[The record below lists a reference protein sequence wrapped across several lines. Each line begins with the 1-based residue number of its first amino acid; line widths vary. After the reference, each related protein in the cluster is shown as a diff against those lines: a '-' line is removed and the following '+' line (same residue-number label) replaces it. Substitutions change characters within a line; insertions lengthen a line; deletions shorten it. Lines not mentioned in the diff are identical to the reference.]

1 MSTFDMKVRPCS
13 SCYDISI
20 TLLLE
25 HNQNSGDAT
34 PHENIDVNMRACAN
48 VTVFYK
54 SNSISL
60 TSFIASM
67 APPPISPSI
76 MNDGL
81 DSNPPSS
88 CDSDLSNTKTGPR
101 TLPIPRIE
109 IGASRGNLIH
119 VSSFYQKHPDL
130 WVIQP
135 DEVHGQIL
143 QALRYCT
150 EHRNRLNYSLQ
161 VFIGTVLLG
170 LEKSLENP
178 QGHETVTYLRE
189 LQADQDTSG
198 NLSPPAASIQVTLR
212 EPQYISPAAMLQKD
226 IHSPSNAVPSAIP
239 ASTPKLPGNNQ
250 SSLPCPSPVNNS
262 FHSHPHFGEAPRLNM
277 FPQTST
283 GHFESGPGG
292 HHSGGII
299 QRSPDEGP
307 EPLEMI
313 SSQTP
318 YINRQQFGHGSH
330 HSLQHGYREQQSH
343 SPVISVPHGGLDTSG
358 SSLTG
363 DDVRARQLS
372 AFRHR
377 QLIEQQGMMQQGIQP
392 PLSSQSNGSH
402 MPNEAINYQFMKSGY
417 VPHVQSRSSAIQQP
431 NYNQASGP
439 VTLAPSAMVFPQHN
453 RFMASSARKRHAP
466 EDDNTQASSHM
477 RPTKKVK
484 ANPDLSG
491 DSYML
496 NLHQTQTLSN
506 LTIKQLK
513 EWATTK
519 QIHIK
524 SSDRKPAIIQ
534 KVQQWLTVFA
544 TNSQIEPQA
553 TVPPGFPSQ
562 SGQIPE
568 NQTPSQPYLPQET
581 IRQGVPLHSGQ
592 IWRNQTPTHSPL
604 PKYVTSRGVTAQYG
618 QIWQIQTAPQLPA
631 SHGMIPQGLSLH
643 NGQIREDR
651 AAAKPPIPYGS
662 SLHQPIELD
671 TPSPAQGQTNGIY
684 AELAQPFQ
692 GLKEK
697 DQTSGLAETEIN
709 TRTEQD
715 TNHSSPVQA
724 HLEASVDGDFQSS
737 DLIHATEQ
745 EIDHSKP
752 AQAIKK
758 ASFEEESQSSNT
770 LQASQHASDDLYKIE
785 GGNCRV
791 DGIPNEMKSEKRK
804 RVDMEDARESKS
816 PDSDRSK
823 KLKAS
828 ESAGDEHAP
837 HLADSESFHIA
848 GPPAV
853 STLSPL
859 SRESVILNMYDTLG
873 EIEDHLFA
881 PRRFNH
887 KYMDKAYIKS
897 RLTLFRV
904 PGELPEPDQEELKH
918 NAERSDGPDLNRS
931 LDPITSRILSDVS
944 YNSLQSNGSSS
955 TNFEV
960 CQWLL

>member
-1 MSTFDMKVRPCS
+1 M
-13 SCYDISI
+13 
-20 TLLLE
+20 
-25 HNQNSGDAT
+25 
-34 PHENIDVNMRACAN
+34 VNN
-48 VTVFYK
+48 G
-54 SNSISL
+54 I
-60 TSFIASM
+60 
-67 APPPISPSI
+67 
-76 MNDGL
+76 
-81 DSNPPSS
+81 DSNPPTS
-88 CDSDLSNTKTGPR
+88 CDSDLSNIKTGPR
-101 TLPIPRIE
+101 DLPIPRID
-109 IGASRGNLIH
+109 IGVSQGNLIH

-130 WVIQP
+130 WVRQT
-135 DEVHGQIL
+135 DEVHGQVL

-150 EHRNRLNYSLQ
+150 EHRNCFNYSLQ
-161 VFIGTVLLG
+161 VYIGTILLG
-170 LEKSLENP
+170 LEKTLENP
-178 QGHETVTYLRE
+178 QSHETVTQLRE

-198 NLSPPAASIQVTLR
+198 NLSPPAASTQVTPP
-212 EPQYISPAAMLQKD
+212 EPQYISPAAMLQKG

-239 ASTPKLPGNNQ
+239 ASTPKFTGNSK
-250 SSLPCPSPVNNS
+250 SSLPCPSPVNNP
-262 FHSHPHFGEAPRLNM
+262 FQSHPHFEEAPRLNM
-277 FPQTST
+277 SPQNST
-283 GHFESGPGG
+283 GHFGSGPGG

-330 HSLQHGYREQQSH
+330 HSLQHGYGEQQSH
-343 SPVISVPHGGLDTSG
+343 SPVISFLHGGHDTSG

-363 DDVRARQLS
+363 QDVRARQLS

-377 QLIEQQGMMQQGIQP
+377 QLIEQQGMMQQGMMQQGIQP
-392 PLSSQSNGSH
+392 PLSSQSNGSQ
-402 MPNEAINYQFMKSGY
+402 MPNEAINYQFMKSGC
-417 VPHVQSRSSAIQQP
+417 VPHVQSRLSAIQQP
-431 NYNQASGP
+431 NHNQTSGP
-439 VTLAPSAMVFPQHN
+439 VTFAPSAMVFPQHN
-453 RFMASSARKRHAP
+453 HFMASSARKRPAP

-484 ANPDLSG
+484 ANLDLSG

-513 EWATTK
+513 EWANTK

-524 SSDRKPAIIQ
+524 SSDRKPAIVQ

-544 TNSQIEPQA
+544 TNSQIQHQA
-553 TVPPGFPSQ
+553 TVSSGFPSQ

-568 NQTPSQPYLPQET
+568 NQTPPQPYLPQEM
-581 IRQGVPLHSGQ
+581 IRQGVPLHSSQ
-592 IWRNQTPTHSPL
+592 IWRNKTPMQPPL
-604 PKYVTSRGVTAQYG
+604 PKYVTSRGITAQYG
-618 QIWQIQTAPQLPA
+618 QIRQIQTAPQLPS

-643 NGQIREDR
+643 NGQIQEDR
-651 AAAKPPIPYGS
+651 AATKPPIPYGS

-671 TPSPAQGQTNGIY
+671 PPSPAQGQTNGIY
-684 AELAQPFQ
+684 AGLAQPFQ

-709 TRTEQD
+709 TRSEQE

-724 HLEASVDGDFQSS
+724 NLEASVDEGFHSS

-752 AQAIKK
+752 AQAIQK

-770 LQASQHASDDLYKIE
+770 IQASQHASDGLYKIE
-785 GGNCRV
+785 GNCRV
-791 DGIPNEMKSEKRK
+791 DGIPNEMKSVKRK

-816 PDSDRSK
+816 PDNDRSK

-837 HLADSESFHIA
+837 HLADSEYFHIA
-848 GPPAV
+848 GHSAV

-873 EIEDHLFA
+873 EIEDHMFA

-887 KYMDKAYIKS
+887 KYFDKAYIKS
-897 RLTLFRV
+897 RLPLSPV
-904 PGELPEPDQEELKH
+904 LGELLELDQEELKH
-918 NAERSDGPDLNRS
+918 NAERSDGPDLDGS
-931 LDPITSRILSDVS
+931 FDPITSRILSDVS
-944 YNSLQSNGSSS
+944 YDSLQPNVSSS
-955 TNFEV
+955 TNSEV